1 MVLLYPAVRVIKNT
15 VAKGFAASRNG
26 IGSWSFPTGPVK
38 SRCTAYACSNGH
50 ANAETWRLRA
60 LGTLGTTCIVASSGS
75 WPRVAIFSIWQQKH
89 SVKFV
94 ASVRWIT
101 NSVIPVTWTDSYDG
115 LQGKNQIWK
124 WIQQSRSSYSF
135 FFSSNA
141 LGQKI
146 YLHVEVNEIIHKN
159 QQKMEA
165 FSKIVNEISRQNFSD
180 SNRGSPFYQELLYG

>member
-1 MVLLYPAVRVIKNT
+1 
-15 VAKGFAASRNG
+15 
-26 IGSWSFPTGPVK
+26 
-38 SRCTAYACSNGH
+38 
-50 ANAETWRLRA
+50 
-60 LGTLGTTCIVASSGS
+60 
-75 WPRVAIFSIWQQKH
+75 
-89 SVKFV
+89 V
-94 ASVRWIT
+94 ASVRCIT

-115 LQGKNQIWK
+115 LQGKKSDLEMNPTISLV
-124 WIQQSRSSYSF
+124 IF
-135 FFSSNA
+135 LFFSSNA